1 MNWYLLQTKPNA
13 HSLAQ
18 KHLKQQ
24 GFEVF
29 APLIIKTTRSGVK
42 FVNKLELLFPGYLF
56 IGTELC
62 DLPWKSINGT
72 RGISKA
78 VTLDGQYRPVDV
90 QVIEDIKCRCAKNGV
105 LQAMDE
111 IAVGDRVKIEKGP
124 FAEFICAIEKISDE
138 ERAWVLMD
146 ILQQKVRTKVSI
158 RDFLRT
164 N

>member
-13 HSLAQ
+13 HFLAQ

-29 APLIIKTTRSGVK
+29 APLIIKTSRSRIR
-42 FVNKLELLFPGYLF
+42 FVNKSKLLFPGYLF
-56 IGTELC
+56 IGTNMC
-62 DLPWKSINGT
+62 DLPWKSINAT
-72 RGISKA
+72 RGISKV
-78 VTLDGQYRPVDV
+78 VTLDGKYRPVDM
-90 QVIEDIKCRCAKNGV
+90 QVIEGIKCRCTKNGV
-105 LQAMDE
+105 LRDMDD

-124 FAEFICAIEKISDE
+124 FAEFICDIEKISDE

-146 ILQQKVRTKVSI
+146 ILKQKVRTKVSI
-158 RDFLRT
+158 RDLLRT